1 MATAHAPLTELQRV
15 RMRAGEQPLERR
27 APQPLGAY
35 GWGGVTAAA
44 AVRMVGAAPPGA
56 GLPSGQKRER
66 FLERGLK
73 NQASESVRGMN
84 K

>member
-1 MATAHAPLTELQRV
+1 M
-15 RMRAGEQPLERR
+15 
-27 APQPLGAY
+27 
-35 GWGGVTAAA
+35 
-44 AVRMVGAAPPGA
+44 AVRMVGAALPGT